1 MLVVLRALTLMD
13 TSPVRVIWLWK
24 KQFNMNNMIDL
35 HLQEASITRNR
46 TKNEIV
52 ARVSIKRKVGYSD
65 DEVTEA
71 RKRMNQMHLD

>member
-1 MLVVLRALTLMD
+1 
-13 TSPVRVIWLWK
+13 
-24 KQFNMNNMIDL
+24 MIDL
-35 HLQEASITRNR
+35 YLQEASITRNR

-52 ARVSIKRKVGYSD
+52 ARVYIKRKVGYSD